1 MTNDLPTITPFP
13 FTKASLLQFLLA
25 KLGDDALY
33 AARDAGHHIMR
44 TDSLLLALCTDGSIL
59 FGHYQLDPEDEN
71 QEIWQTASFPELQ
84 SFKSFLVGEFSE
96 SPELATLH
104 DTLGDEDCG
113 ILAQA
118 CDVVL
123 LNSGLEAGHA

>member
-1 MTNDLPTITPFP
+1 MPHGVGHDPF
-13 FTKASLLQFLLA
+13 LGRLLA
-25 KLGDDALY
+25 
-33 AARDAGHHIMR
+33 RDLAGV
-44 TDSLLLALCTDGSIL
+44 
-59 FGHYQLDPEDEN
+59 